1 MAYFVQIKN
10 LYEYHDDASALHL
23 LIFSQPYKQ
32 IDVTVLHKVHDEN
45 LG

>member
-10 LYEYHDDASALHL
+10 LYKYHDDTSALHL

-32 IDVTVLHKVHDEN
+32 QIWSM
-45 LG
+45 